1 MAVMALLNEYLSVN
15 AVNLSD
21 HTRQAM
27 LTAEA
32 TQLDVSAMGDG
43 WTRNTYGLKSGQ
55 IAVEWNDDFAG
66 GSVDAT
72 LWPLLGTN
80 VAFELRPDAG
90 VVSATNPKY
99 TGLVGIQAM
108 AIGGTLNEVAR
119 KGHTWPTSG
128 AVTRATS

>member
-21 HTRQAM
+21 HMRQAA

-32 TQLDVSAMGDG
+32 TTLDASAMGDG
-43 WTRNTYGLKSGQ
+43 WVKNIYGLKSGQ
-55 IAVEWNDDFAG
+55 IAVEWNDDFVA

-80 VAFELRPDAG
+80 VAFELRPDGG
-90 VVSATNPKY
+90 VVSVTNPKY
-99 TGLVGIQAM
+99 TGLVGISSV
-108 AIGGTLNEVAR
+108 AIGGSLNEVAR
-119 KGHTWPTSG
+119 RNQTWPTSG